1 MSQSDRAG
9 ERETAVVVVKET
21 AAQRSHDPSA
31 FVARPRFRSSPRRR
45 AWQRLVSFV
54 NTDLN

>member
-9 ERETAVVVVKET
+9 ERQTAVVVVKET

-31 FVARPRFRSSPRRR
+31 FVARPRF
-45 AWQRLVSFV
+45 ARLQEGEPGRGLFLLLIL
-54 NTDLN
+54 T